1 MRKRTNRR
9 RFLKTTAAGAAGCL
23 ILPDSRSAWSYQ
35 ANEKLNIAL
44 IGVGERGRGFIGKV
58 KSMEQNL
65 VAVCDVDERRIK
77 EARGLPEK
85 IRVYRDFRELLDEMD
100 RELDAVIIATP
111 HHSQAAISAAAIRRN
126 KHVYCE
132 KPIAQDVGEARD
144 LRMLVAQHPNV
155 VTQMGNQG
163 LASDSYRR
171 ILEQVE
177 DGAVGEIREAHQ
189 WFISD
194 YRRDPR
200 DEQKPPAD
208 PTALPPELD
217 WDLYLGPAAE
227 RPYHHEYM
235 RWSRWRDFA
244 TGMLGMGGSHSC
256 HMTFNALGM
265 RALWET
271 TGATGSA
278 SAGRELSGSNSREP
292 SPHQLALQTASAGK
306 LQEAGRP
313 QGPDIRNTGKAS
325 GTQVNDGKSATIR
338 VDAKCSEAEP
348 LVGPADARFPQ
359 WEVVRFEIPARGS
372 MPPATIHWH
381 KGKKADLERMGILE
395 KLEKTAGRSLDWG
408 SGWASE
414 SGSLIVGADGMVH
427 TNMHNSECALLP
439 LEKFAHQGGRPKRIP
454 RAGSHEREWVNACRG
469 RGPRPMSN
477 FDYAG
482 PVLELLLLGNISTLV
497 GQPIEFDPVACKITG
512 DDEADRAI
520 RPPRR
525 DGWDL

>member
-1 MRKRTNRR
+1 MTTYHSRR
-9 RFLKTTAAGAAGCL
+9 RFLATATAGAAGCL
-23 ILPDSRSAWSYQ
+23 ILRNSRSAWSYQ

-44 IGVGERGRGFIGKV
+44 IGVGERGRGFISKV
-58 KSMEQNL
+58 KSMSQNL
-65 VAVCDVDERRIK
+65 VAVCDVDARRIK
-77 EARGLPEK
+77 EAQGLPQK
-85 IRVYRDFRELLDEMD
+85 IRVFSDFRELLDEMD

-111 HHSQAAISAAAIRRN
+111 HHSQAAISAAAIRRG

-132 KPIAQDVGEARD
+132 KPIAQEVGEARD
-144 LRMLVAQHPNV
+144 LRMLIAQHPDV

-177 DGAVGEIREAHQ
+177 DGAIGEIYEAYQ

-200 DEQKPPAD
+200 DDQKPPAD
-208 PTALPPELD
+208 PTALPQELN

-256 HMTFNALGM
+256 HMTFNALGL
-265 RALWET
+265 RALWESP
-271 TGATGSA
+271 GATGSA
-278 SAGRELSGSNSREP
+278 SAEKELTEFNARATGAR
-292 SPHQLALQTASAGK
+292 QLALQTANAGK
-306 LQEAGRP
+306 SQEIIRP
-313 QGPDIRNTGKAS
+313 QGPDTRNTGTAS
-325 GTQVNDGKSATIR
+325 GTQAKGGKTATIR

-348 LVGPADARFPQ
+348 LEGPADARFPQ
-359 WEVVRFEIPARGS
+359 WEIVQFDLPARDK
-372 MPPATIHWH
+372 MPPAVIHWH
-381 KGKKADLERMGILE
+381 KGKKADLQHMGILE
-395 KLEKTAGRSLDWG
+395 KLEKMAGRSLDWG

-414 SGSLIVGADGMVH
+414 SGSLVVGSNGMVH

-439 LEKFAHQGGRPKRIP
+439 LKKFPQQGGRPQRIP
-454 RAGSHEREWVNACRG
+454 RAGSHEREWVDACRG
-469 RGPRPMSN
+469 RGPKPMSN

-482 PVLELLLLGNISTLV
+482 PVLELLLLGNICTLV
-497 GQPIEFDPVACKITG
+497 GRPIEFDPVRCKIIN

-525 DGWDL
+525 EGWDI

>member
-1 MRKRTNRR
+1 MTQRTTRR
-9 RFLKTTAAGAAGCL
+9 GFFKSATAGAAGCL
-23 ILPDSRSAWSYQ
+23 ILANSQSARSYQ

-58 KSMEQNL
+58 KSMDQNL

-77 EARGLPEK
+77 DARGLPEK
-85 IRVYRDFRELLDEMD
+85 IRVFRDFRELLDEMD
-100 RELDAVIIATP
+100 RDLDAVIIATP
-111 HHSQAAISAAAIRRN
+111 HHSQAAISAAAIRRG

-144 LRMLVAQHPNV
+144 LRRLVNQHPNV

-171 ILEQVE
+171 ILELVE
-177 DGAVGEIREAHQ
+177 DGAVDEVREAHQ

-200 DEQKPPAD
+200 DDNPPPAD
-208 PTALPPELD
+208 PTAKSKELD

-256 HMTFNALGM
+256 HMTSNSLGL
-265 RALWET
+265 RALW
-271 TGATGSA
+271 
-278 SAGRELSGSNSREP
+278 
-292 SPHQLALQTASAGK
+292 
-306 LQEAGRP
+306 
-313 QGPDIRNTGKAS
+313 QGNGGGPT
-325 GTQVNDGKSATIR
+325 TIR
-338 VDAKCSEAEP
+338 VEAECSGAEP
-348 LVGPADARFPQ
+348 LVGPSDARFSQ
-359 WEVVRFEIPARGS
+359 WEVVRFDIPARGS
-372 MPPATIHWH
+372 MPPARIHWH

-414 SGSLIVGADGMVH
+414 SGSLVIGSAGMVH

-439 LEKFAHQGGRPKRIP
+439 IERFPQQGGRPQRLP

-469 RGPRPMSN
+469 RGPAPLSN
-477 FDYAG
+477 FNYAG

-497 GQPIEFDPVACKITG
+497 GRAIEFDPVACKIVG
-512 DDEADRAI
+512 DDEANRAI
-520 RPPRR
+520 RPLRR
-525 DGWDL
+525 DGWPV

>member
-1 MRKRTNRR
+1 MTQHTSRR
-9 RFLKTTAAGAAGCL
+9 RFLKTAGAGALGCL
-23 ILPDSRSAWSYQ
+23 ILRDSRSASSYQ

-44 IGVGERGRGFIGKV
+44 IGVGERGSGFIGKV
-58 KSMEQNL
+58 KSMDQNL
-65 VAVCDVDERRIK
+65 VSVCDVDERRIK
-77 EARGLPEK
+77 DARGLPEK
-85 IRVYRDFRELLDEMD
+85 VRMFRDFRKLLEDMD

-144 LRMLVAQHPNV
+144 LRTLVAEHPNV

-171 ILEQVE
+171 ILELVQ
-177 DGAVGEIREAHQ
+177 DGAVGVIREAHQ

-208 PTALPPELD
+208 PTTLPPELD
-217 WDLYLGPAAE
+217 WNLYLGPAAD

-256 HMTFNALGM
+256 HMTFNAIGL
-265 RALWET
+265 RPLWE
-271 TGATGSA
+271 GNGNANA
-278 SAGRELSGSNSREP
+278 
-292 SPHQLALQTASAGK
+292 
-306 LQEAGRP
+306 
-313 QGPDIRNTGKAS
+313 I
-325 GTQVNDGKSATIR
+325 IR
-338 VDAKCSEAEP
+338 VEAKCSEAEP

-359 WEVVRFEIPARGS
+359 WEVVQFNIPARGS
-372 MPPATIHWH
+372 NPPATIHWH
-381 KGKKADLERMGILE
+381 KGKKADLERMGILD
-395 KLEKTAGRSLDWG
+395 KLQKMAGRPLDWG

-414 SGSLIVGADGMVH
+414 SGSLIVGSEGMVH

-439 LEKFAHQGGRPKRIP
+439 LEKFPQQGGRPKRMP

-469 RGPRPMSN
+469 RGPKPMSN

-497 GQPIEFDPVACKITG
+497 GRPIEFDPVTCKIMG

-525 DGWDL
+525 EGWAV

>member
-1 MRKRTNRR
+1 MCSRTNRR
-9 RFLKTTAAGAAGCL
+9 GFLKTTAAGAAGVL
-23 ILPDSRSAWSYQ
+23 ILGDSRSARSYQ
-35 ANEKLNIAL
+35 ANERLNIAL
-44 IGVGERGRGFIGKV
+44 IGVGERGHGFIDKLNR
-58 KSMEQNL
+58 MEQNL

-77 EARGLPEK
+77 DARGLPK
-85 IRVYRDFRELLDEMD
+85 GIREFRDFRVLLDDLD

-111 HHSQAAISAAAIRRN
+111 HHSQATISAAAIRRN

-144 LRMLVAQHPNV
+144 LRMLANEHPGV

-171 ILEQVE
+171 VLELIE

-200 DEQKPPAD
+200 DEIPPPAD
-208 PTALPPELD
+208 PTAKPKELD

-227 RPYHHEYM
+227 RPYHHEYV

-256 HMTFNALGM
+256 HMTFNALGL
-265 RALWET
+265 RALWESSGGT
-271 TGATGSA
+271 DSA
-278 SAGRELSGSNSREP
+278 SALPAGA
-292 SPHQLALQTASAGK
+292 LAKPVAPKDRA
-306 LQEAGRP
+306 
-313 QGPDIRNTGKAS
+313 
-325 GTQVNDGKSATIR
+325 VIR
-338 VDAKCSEAEP
+338 VEAECSDAEP
-348 LVGPADARFPQ
+348 LIGPSDARFPQ
-359 WEVVRFEIPARGS
+359 WEAVRFDIPARGER
-372 MPPATIHWH
+372 PPAQIHWH
-381 KGKKADLERMGILE
+381 KGKKADLERMGILQ

-408 SGWASE
+408 GGWASE
-414 SGSLIVGADGMVH
+414 SGSLIIGVEGMVH

-439 LEKFAHQGGRPKRIP
+439 LEKFRQQSGRPKRLP
-454 RAGSHEREWVNACRG
+454 RAGSHEREWVDACRG
-469 RGPRPMSN
+469 RGPKPFSN

-482 PVLELLLLGNISTLV
+482 PVLELLLLGNICTLLGRPV
-497 GQPIEFDPVACKITG
+497 EYDPIACKILN
-512 DDEADRAI
+512 DDEADRAL

-525 DGWDL
+525 DGWPV